1 MNATPRAARSIKNP
15 HIKMDL
21 PGPKSRAMIER
32 DSKVA
37 SPSYPRDYPFVI
49 SHGKGTEAWD
59 VDGNRFLDFAAGI
72 AVCATGHAH
81 PRVVKAVQ
89 GAAEKFLHI
98 SSDYWHE
105 EMTSLAERLSAI
117 VPLGEPGMCFFCQSG
132 TESVEGALKLARYV
146 TKRQRIIAFLGSF
159 HGRTMGSL
167 SLTSSKYTQQAGF
180 FPSMPGVTHVP
191 YPNTYRPLFAGND
204 QGKAVLDYIRMLFE
218 RNVPPSEVAAIVI
231 EPLQGEGGYLVPP
244 EGFLEGLRKLC
255 DEHGIL
261 LVFDEVQSGIGR
273 TGRLF
278 ASQHTGVTPDIMT
291 LAKGLG
297 SGMPIGAVVAKA
309 SLMKQWKKGAHG
321 NTFGGN
327 PVCCAAANA
336 TIDLVREQ
344 YVQNA
349 AKVGAHFM
357 KRLEELRPDYPCI
370 GDIRGRGLMIGVE
383 MIEKDGSPA
392 RALVDRILHRA
403 YHNGLLL
410 LSCGVSTLRFMPPL
424 CVTEAEVDEAMGY
437 LRQPRRGARGR
448 ARESRPRAPPCAPA
462 ALARRRRRARA
473 SRCSTRSSSHSN
485 YYWRELYI
493 PQLTT
498 GPSSA
503 AFMPSGDDLVYSME
517 GSLRRQKTG
526 TDDADRDHAR
536 EGAYDHQPDVAPDG
550 GSVVFT
556 RYDGRASSCGA
567 TTSRAAA
574 SRRLTANGGVNLEPR
589 ISPDGRKIVF
599 VSTAEHRT
607 FNLKIVD
614 LGALGARQ

>member
-1 MNATPRAARSIKNP
+1 MNQTKRAGAPVKNP
-15 HIKMDL
+15 HLLTEL

-32 DSKVA
+32 DTKVA
-37 SPSYPRDYPFVI
+37 SPSYPRDYPFVM
-49 SHGKGTEAWD
+49 SHARGTEAWD

-72 AVCATGHAH
+72 AVCSTGHAH

-89 GAAEKFLHI
+89 DAAAKFLHI

-105 EMTSLAERLSAI
+105 EMTALAERLSAI

-146 TKRQRIIAFLGSF
+146 TGRQRIIAFLGSF

-180 FPSMPGVTHVP
+180 APTMPGVTHVP
-191 YPNTYRPLFAGND
+191 YPNTYRPLFAGAD

-218 RNVPPSEVAAIVI
+218 RNVPPQEVAAIVI

-244 EGFLEGLRKLC
+244 DGFLAGLRQLC

-273 TGRLF
+273 TGKMF
-278 ASQHTGVTPDIMT
+278 AAQYSGVTPDIMT

-297 SGMPIGAVVAKA
+297 SGMPIGAVVAKR
-309 SLMKQWKKGAHG
+309 SLMQKWKKGAHG

-344 YVQNA
+344 YVANA
-349 AKVGAHFM
+349 AKVGVHFM
-357 KRLEELRPDYPCI
+357 KRLQELRPDYPCI
-370 GDIRGRGLMIGVE
+370 GDLRGRGLMIGVE
-383 MIEKDGSPA
+383 LIEKDGSPA

-424 CVTEAEVDEAMGY
+424 CVTEAEVDEAMIY
-437 LRQPRRGARGR
+437 LRQSLD
-448 ARESRPRAPPCAPA
+448 E
-462 ALARRRRRARA
+462 ALAD
-473 SRCSTRSSSHSN
+473 
-485 YYWRELYI
+485 
-493 PQLTT
+493 
-498 GPSSA
+498 A
-503 AFMPSGDDLVYSME
+503 A
-517 GSLRRQKTG
+517 
-526 TDDADRDHAR
+526 
-536 EGAYDHQPDVAPDG
+536 
-550 GSVVFT
+550 
-556 RYDGRASSCGA
+556 
-567 TTSRAAA
+567 
-574 SRRLTANGGVNLEPR
+574 
-589 ISPDGRKIVF
+589 
-599 VSTAEHRT
+599 
-607 FNLKIVD
+607 
-614 LGALGARQ
+614 

>member
-1 MNATPRAARSIKNP
+1 MTLPKRAGKPVRNP
-15 HIKMDL
+15 HLVTEL

-49 SHGKGTEAWD
+49 SHGRGTEAWD

-89 GAAEKFLHI
+89 DAAARFLHI

-105 EMTSLAERLSAI
+105 EMTALAERLSAI

-146 TKRQRIIAFLGSF
+146 TGRQRIIAFLGSF

-180 FPSMPGVTHVP
+180 APTMPGVTHVP
-191 YPNTYRPLFAGND
+191 YPNTYRPLFAGAD
-204 QGKAVLDYIRMLFE
+204 QGRAVLDYIRMLFE
-218 RNVPPSEVAAIVI
+218 RNVPPQEVAAVVI

-244 EGFLEGLRKLC
+244 DGFLAGLRQLC

-273 TGRLF
+273 TGRMF
-278 ASQHTGVTPDIMT
+278 ASQHSGVLPDIMT

-297 SGMPIGAVVAKA
+297 SGMPIGAVVAKQ
-309 SLMKQWKKGAHG
+309 SIMRKWKKGAHG

-357 KRLEELRPDYPCI
+357 KRLDELRADYPCI
-370 GDIRGRGLMIGVE
+370 GDLRGQGLMIGME
-383 MIEKDGSPA
+383 LIEPDGTPA
-392 RALVDRILHRA
+392 RALVDRILHTA
-403 YHNGLLL
+403 YRNGLLL

-424 CVTEAEVDEAMGY
+424 CVTEAEVDEAMTW
-437 LRQPRRGARGR
+437 LRPSLD
-448 ARESRPRAPPCAPA
+448 E
-462 ALARRRRRARA
+462 ALA
-473 SRCSTRSSSHSN
+473 
-485 YYWRELYI
+485 
-493 PQLTT
+493 
-498 GPSSA
+498 GA
-503 AFMPSGDDLVYSME
+503 A
-517 GSLRRQKTG
+517 
-526 TDDADRDHAR
+526 
-536 EGAYDHQPDVAPDG
+536 
-550 GSVVFT
+550 
-556 RYDGRASSCGA
+556 
-567 TTSRAAA
+567 
-574 SRRLTANGGVNLEPR
+574 
-589 ISPDGRKIVF
+589 
-599 VSTAEHRT
+599 
-607 FNLKIVD
+607 
-614 LGALGARQ
+614 